1 MNAVTRSDARRSAT
15 EAQHYIEQ
23 LRLFRRRHHGLKGV
37 FLIQDGD
44 PSDTAAYW
52 GHLRSLVAATVHA
65 GTCIVAER
73 GGAVGPSL

>member
-52 GHLRSLVAATVHA
+52 GHLHGGGHGSRRRMH
-65 GTCIVAER
+65 R
-73 GGAVGPSL
+73 G

>member
-44 PSDTAAYW
+44 PQRHGCLLGTLAEFGG
-52 GHLRSLVAATVHA
+52 GHGSRRRMH
-65 GTCIVAER
+65 R
-73 GGAVGPSL
+73 G